1 MLTTIASKFQRFRP
15 ESASVRNVLKLAGG
29 TAGSQVIAV
38 AVAPILTRLY
48 GPESFGI
55 LATFASILALL
66 NVVSSLRYEL
76 AIAVPEDEDDAIA
89 LVWLCFLMVAISTG
103 LTAIGVGLLGNQLVS
118 FLHQPSLKPLLW
130 LLPVGVLLT
139 GIYQPL
145 TYWTIR
151 SKEFGL
157 LAQAKFSQN
166 LLGVATNL
174 VAAPLGT
181 IGLLL
186 GQIVMQSAGFITIL
200 RKSIIIFSRGPN
212 FFSTGCF
219 KTLKRYSHFAIY
231 SSPAGLVNM
240 IGFQLPTLIFA
251 SAFGAE
257 ELGQLAI
264 AQRLLLLPAGLI
276 GDSVSQV
283 FLGKA
288 SECIRLGTLNRLV
301 KKTGIKLFVCGI
313 LISLAMSI
321 VVAPFATYILGD
333 QWEAVQKIIPL
344 LTPLLIGQLTV
355 STLSMSFFVI
365 ENNKLELLAQA
376 GQAMLRLCALLTIVM
391 AGQSFES
398 SVFAFS
404 AGSLIGYVFYASVL
418 VFALRRYRAAPHIAT
433 PS

>member
-1 MLTTIASKFQRFRP
+1 
-15 ESASVRNVLKLAGG
+15 VRNVLKLAGG

-38 AVAPILTRLY
+38 AAAPILTRLY

-76 AIAVPEDEDDAIA
+76 AIAVPDDDEDAIT

-103 LTAIGVGLLGNQLVS
+103 LTALGVGLLGNNLVS
-118 FLHQPSLKPLLW
+118 WLHQPSLKPLLW

-151 SKEFGL
+151 NKQFGL

-166 LLGVATNL
+166 FLGVATNL

-186 GQIVMQSAGFITIL
+186 GQIVMQSAGLVTIL
-200 RKSIIIFSRGPN
+200 QKSITIFSRGPN
-212 FFSTGCF
+212 LFCAGYL

-240 IGFQLPTLIFA
+240 AGNQLPYLIFA
-251 SAFGAE
+251 SAFGPE
-257 ELGQLAI
+257 DLGQLAI

-288 SECIRLGTLNRLV
+288 SECIRFGTLNRLV
-301 KKTGIKLFVCGI
+301 KTTGIKLLACGL
-313 LISLAMSI
+313 LISLVMSI
-321 VVAPFATYILGD
+321 VVAPFATYILGN
-333 QWEAVQKIIPL
+333 QWEAVKRIIPL
-344 LTPLLIGQLTV
+344 LTPLLVGQLTV
-355 STLSMSFFVI
+355 STLSMAFI
-365 ENNKLELLAQA
+365 AAENNRLELFAQV
-376 GQAMLRLCALLTIVM
+376 GQASLRLGVLAGVII

-398 SVFAFS
+398 SVLVFS
-404 AGSLIGYVFYASVL
+404 GGSLLGYLFYGGVL
-418 VFALRRYRAAPHIAT
+418 LVSLMRYPPQHL
-433 PS
+433 